1 MILKHEILALLNN
14 EDKMW
19 YRYYLMIIINKLF
32 FLRTDVGLMDPAWW
46 QKSFNATTIRDIN
59 EEISCSN

>member
-46 QKSFNATTIRDIN
+46 QKSLNATTIRDIN